1 MCLREA
7 GWLHLHLVQR
17 ELSHWVAAISGHHD
31 IISTHI
37 LLTGLETAKWFR
49 RYEIFLLKF
58 LDKFKEGLSSHYY
71 PKVNCFRSSFYLK
84 VDSRELSD
92 SLDFGG
98 LLWRVRNRCLRYSNV
113 LDLESRYWG
122 QNLTAWL
129 CIPGTLLKP
138 FWDLIFFHFH
148 QQNKQSKFCLAGSF
162 LDFRWQT

>member
-1 MCLREA
+1 MATFTPSAERTQPLGGCYFWASWYHFYTIFWLQGSRLQSDLDDMRFFCLNSLKSLKRA
-7 GWLHLHLVQR
+7 WAH
-17 ELSHWVAAISGHHD
+17 
-31 IISTHI
+31 II
-37 LLTGLETAKWFR
+37 
-49 RYEIFLLKF
+49 Y
-58 LDKFKEGLSSHYY
+58 
-71 PKVNCFRSSFYLK
+71 FRSSFYLK
-84 VDSRELSD
+84 VDSRELGD

-98 LLWRVRNRCLRYSNV
+98 FLWRVRNRCLRYSNV
-113 LDLESRYWG
+113 LDLESRYLG